1 MGVINTVI
9 HPMIE
14 ITSINDFPHSQI
26 IAQAKINIPDLDSDI
41 RILLTDFNKRYTGWK
56 LKENPQGLE
65 VLMAQSNMISQNIYD
80 YYVDKG
86 DQEVEITKDE
96 IISKKEVKEIVE
108 EIKEEKKIDNGELI
122 IDNKE
127 KTPPVSVSKEG
138 TTPPADAPP
147 ATPLPPAPP
156 TEVEPT
162 NKNEKALYNILKQK
176 AENITIADL
185 RAAGFDTSPLGPLGI
200 RGCKV
205 GKYKLHKE
213 FSDHV
218 FKLEKI

>member
-1 MGVINTVI
+1 
-9 HPMIE
+9 MIE

-56 LKENPQGLE
+56 MKENPDGMK
-65 VLMAQSNMISQNIYD
+65 VLMAQSNLISQNIYD
-80 YYVDKG
+80 YYVDKQ
-86 DQEVEITKDE
+86 DQEVEIKNSE
-96 IISKKEVKEIVE
+96 PISKKEVKEIVE
-108 EIKEEKKIDNGELI
+108 EIKEEVKSEQLIVKSDNV
-122 IDNKE
+122 
-127 KTPPVSVSKEG
+127 PPVSVVKEEI
-138 TTPPADAPP
+138 TTPVAAASPAAD
-147 ATPLPPAPP
+147 PLPPAAPIE
-156 TEVEPT
+156 TEPT

-176 AENITIADL
+176 SEGITISDL
-185 RAAGFDTSPLGPLGI
+185 RSAGFDTSPLGPLGI

>member
-26 IAQAKINIPDLDSDI
+26 IAQTKINIPDLDHDI
-41 RILLTDFNKRYTGWK
+41 RTTLTDFNKRYTFWSIKKNDQAK
-56 LKENPQGLE
+56 LETLLSLSNILS
-65 VLMAQSNMISQNIYD
+65 QSIYD
-80 YYVDKG
+80 YYVDK
-86 DQEVEITKDE
+86 DNQEVEIKNSE
-96 IISKKEVKEIVE
+96 PISKKEVKVIVE
-108 EIKEEKKIDNGELI
+108 DIKEEKKIED
-122 IDNKE
+122 
-127 KTPPVSVSKEG
+127 TPPVSVTKEEI
-138 TTPPADAPP
+138 TPPAAAASP
-147 ATPLPPAPP
+147 AADPLPPAAPIE
-156 TEVEPT
+156 TEPT

-185 RAAGFDTSPLGPLGI
+185 RAAGFDTNPLGPLGI